1 MISLSVGY
9 LGSGY
14 PDSKFTLRF
23 SLLCSYKYVRIF
35 LNIFYYIA
43 NLSLSEL
50 RCLYFQLKD
59 KVFHR
64 VWDILP
70 HGDTVILEE
79 MIKSLVSEHR
89 KLGCKTYPK

>member
-1 MISLSVGY
+1 MA
-9 LGSGY
+9 
-14 PDSKFTLRF
+14 
-23 SLLCSYKYVRIF
+23 
-35 LNIFYYIA
+35 FYYMSILYFAA
-43 NLSLSEL
+43 NLSLNEL

-89 KLGCKTYPK
+89 TLGCKSHPR